1 MLTEATHR
9 VGTDRA
15 AWEGFEK
22 AARRTAG
29 PSTALLRSSGRDDKQ
44 RGRLKWELF
53 SSSPMG

>member
-1 MLTEATHR
+1 MLTEATHG

-29 PSTALLRSSGRDDKQ
+29 PSTALRSGRDDNSVMHVKASE
-44 RGRLKWELF
+44 RH
-53 SSSPMG
+53 P